1 MPKYDTALEV
11 AVLKWVS
18 GVLEDPSLFAG
29 VSGPDSFQASLKS
42 GVILCN
48 LMNKIQPGIIKK
60 FQKNARMPFQQME
73 NIGFVNEAMSKYGVT
88 TEYTFVTVDLFEGQ
102 NLPQVQMALRNLA
115 DIATKKGVKPAFSL

>member
-1 MPKYDTALEV
+1 MFI
-11 AVLKWVS
+11 S